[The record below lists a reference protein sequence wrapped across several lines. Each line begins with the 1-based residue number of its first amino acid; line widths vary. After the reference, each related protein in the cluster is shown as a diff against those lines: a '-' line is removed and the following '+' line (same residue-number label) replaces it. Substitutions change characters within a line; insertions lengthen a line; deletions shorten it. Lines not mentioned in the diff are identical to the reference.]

1 MASFHA
7 EIREADSPYFEGELV
22 SLRFPTIDGD
32 YGVMAGH
39 RNMIAPVVPGVLHIE
54 TASGEKKIASVG
66 TGFIKIENN
75 RVILLIDSLENIGL
89 LHACCTLFFGTIYG
103 IVLKTDDGSEYGMR
117 HLENIWRDQIA
128 WSSGIKTVESHGNT
142 LKYAQYESLMG
153 KTIKEVTYI
162 TDT

>member
-39 RNMIAPVVPGVLHIE
+39 RNMIASLVPGVLHID
-54 TASGEKKIASVG
+54 TASGEKKIAAVV

-75 RVILLIDSLENIGL
+75 RVILLIDSLETPEEIDLNRAKRTEEKALAGML
-89 LHACCTLFFGTIYG
+89 LKQNQREYKLAEISLARAMSRY
-103 IVLKTDDGSEYGMR
+103 KTR
-117 HLENIWRDQIA
+117 
-128 WSSGIKTVESHGNT
+128 
-142 LKYAQYESLMG
+142 
-153 KTIKEVTYI
+153 KEF
-162 TDT
+162 DSKH